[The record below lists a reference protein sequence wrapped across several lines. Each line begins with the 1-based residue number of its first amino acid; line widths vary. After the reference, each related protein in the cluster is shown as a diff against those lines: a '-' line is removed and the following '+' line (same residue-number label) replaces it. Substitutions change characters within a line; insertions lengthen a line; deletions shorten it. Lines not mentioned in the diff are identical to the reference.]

1 MTTVVRIPMSL
12 RKLTGGN
19 SEVLASGST
28 VAEILDDLERQHP
41 GFRDCLFDDHGV
53 RRFVNLYVGE
63 NDVRFLKGLAT
74 ELQSGS
80 ALTILLA
87 IAGG

>member
-1 MTTVVRIPMSL
+1 MTTAVRIPMPL
-12 RKLTGGN
+12 RKLTGGS
-19 SEVLASGST
+19 SEVLATGST
-28 VAEILDDLERQHP
+28 VAEVIDDLERLHP
-41 GFRDCLFDDHGV
+41 GFRDYLFDDRGI

-74 ELQSGS
+74 EVESGGS
-80 ALTILLA
+80 LTILLA